1 MMGLTQMP
9 ENILDPIP
17 QVMAAAY
24 AGDVATLR
32 RLLDADPSLANRIGD
47 AENSRPIHYA
57 AGQSLA
63 AVELLLSYG
72 ADPLTCGNDGN
83 ALHMAAWFG
92 NAEVVDLLLARGI
105 DPNATAEAGET
116 PLHFAALRGHEKIA
130 ETLLKHGAA
139 PNVSTTHGPTD
150 MFYTQPPVVG
160 ETPLH
165 LAAAYGHVGI
175 VRLLLSHGA
184 DKSITDRT
192 GQTPR
197 HWAGRY
203 GKDEI
208 AKLLN

>member
-1 MMGLTQMP
+1 M
-9 ENILDPIP
+9 P

-24 AGDVATLR
+24 AGDLPTLR
-32 RLLDADPSLANRIGD
+32 RLLNADPSLANRIGD

-72 ADPLTCGNDGN
+72 ADPLACGNDGN

-92 NAEVVDLLLARGI
+92 NAEVVDLLVARGI
-105 DPNATAEAGET
+105 DVNAVAGAGET

-130 ETLLKHGAA
+130 ETLLKCGAT
-139 PNVSTTHGPTD
+139 PNVQTTHGPTD
-150 MFYTQPPVVG
+150 MFYAQPPVVG

-165 LAAAYGHVGI
+165 LAAAYGHAGI
-175 VRLLLSHGA
+175 VRLLLAHGA

-197 HWAGRY
+197 HWAGRH
-203 GKDEI
+203 DQEEI
-208 AKLLN
+208 AKWLA